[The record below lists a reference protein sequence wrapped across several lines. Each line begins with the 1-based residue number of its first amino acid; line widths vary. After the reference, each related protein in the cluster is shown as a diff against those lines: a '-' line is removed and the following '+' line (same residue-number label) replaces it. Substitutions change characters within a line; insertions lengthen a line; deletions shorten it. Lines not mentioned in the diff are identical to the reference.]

1 MPEESCVEIN
11 CCPPGFTVPG
21 LGGTLA
27 LAGDD
32 TTGTDPNIANG
43 ELVVA
48 EEAKITTAPLISGNT
63 SIVVASSAD
72 IQQGFIVTAT
82 GVIKTIT
89 TTLGLNTVTVPDVG
103 GLKIGQLVDTAE
115 EIINAGNFVVG
126 NVYKITSLGTT
137 SFTSIGAPSNTV
149 GVIFTATGVG
159 SGTGTANYVSALV
172 YFPYGTLVTNIVG
185 LTVTLSNVALESF
198 TFTALFRPPTP
209 PLFVGATQV
218 IPSGTSVAAIS
229 GNNITLSV
237 APTASMSL
245 ANLSFFPAEID
256 PNVFDEAELFT

>member
-48 EEAKITTAPLISGNT
+48 EEAKITTATLISGNT
-63 SIVVASSAD
+63 AIVVASSAD
-72 IQQGFIVTAT
+72 IQQGFLATAT
-82 GVIKTIT
+82 GVFKSIT
-89 TTLGLNTVTVPDVG
+89 TTLGLNTVTVLNTQ
-103 GLKIGQLVDTAE
+103 GLKIGQLVD
-115 EIINAGNFVVG
+115 N
-126 NVYKITSLGTT
+126 SL
-137 SFTSIGAPSNTV
+137 I
-149 GVIFTATGVG
+149 
-159 SGTGTANYVSALV
+159 

-185 LTVTLSNVALESF
+185 LTVTLSNVAF
-198 TFTALFRPPTP
+198 GTATFTALFRPPTP

-218 IPSGTSVAAIS
+218 IPSGASVAAIS

>member
-1 MPEESCVEIN
+1 MPEDTCEELN

-48 EEAKITTAPLISGNT
+48 EEAKITTATLISGNPV
-63 SIVVASSAD
+63 IVVASSAD

-82 GVIKTIT
+82 GVFKSIT
-89 TTLGLNTVTVPDVG
+89 TTLGLNTVTVLNTQ
-103 GLKIGQLVDTAE
+103 GLKIGQLVD
-115 EIINAGNFVVG
+115 NSV
-126 NVYKITSLGTT
+126 
-137 SFTSIGAPSNTV
+137 
-149 GVIFTATGVG
+149 
-159 SGTGTANYVSALV
+159 V

-185 LTVTLSNVALESF
+185 LTVTLSNVSF
-198 TFTALFRPPTP
+198 GTATFTALFRPPTP

-218 IPSGTSVAAIS
+218 IPSGASVAAIS
-229 GNNITLSV
+229 GNNITLSA